1 MDCTNMTVTFN
12 DYMANPRTIYNFGK
26 SRVEVTNY
34 KKENKDE
41 YLFIYENEEETKLVQ
56 FTEEMPELF
65 KIYIKRLY
73 EAFDITNRDIESCIK
88 SIQAWK
94 RRRGNQ

>member
-1 MDCTNMTVTFN
+1 MTVTFN
-12 DYMANPRTIYNFGK
+12 NDLAMPRTIYHFGN
-26 SRVEVTNY
+26 SIIYVTNY
-34 KKENKDE
+34 KNQDKDE
-41 YLFIYENEEETKLVQ
+41 YIFQYDNNNETKLIQ

-73 EAFDITNRDIESCIK
+73 DAFDITNRDIESCIK

-94 RRRGNQ
+94 RRTGNQ